1 MKQTTLCDICEGSD
15 CTENCQ
21 IRASK
26 QEAAPSL
33 FEEIEAS
40 AKNIPGKSGAAS
52 ARSIELLTIL
62 TLFLTTRLTFS
73 FKF

>member
-1 MKQTTLCDICEGSD
+1 MKQTTLCDICEGTD

-40 AKNIPGKSGAAS
+40 AKKSGAAS
-52 ARSIELLTIL
+52 VRSIELLTIVL